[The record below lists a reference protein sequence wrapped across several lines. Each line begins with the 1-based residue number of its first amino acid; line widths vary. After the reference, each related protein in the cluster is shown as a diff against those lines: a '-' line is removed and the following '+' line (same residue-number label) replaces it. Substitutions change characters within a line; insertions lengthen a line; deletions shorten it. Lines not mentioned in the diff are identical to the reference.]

1 MNLILNVNTKL
12 HSIKGSM
19 DGELKAQA
27 AVAEAMEEI
36 KIQALKNQERIKR
49 GLQPLPYNTVI
60 KDEYGKDLVIIKE
73 TKSLGEIRDEYRKKQ
88 NSYSFQNKEKNL
100 LLAMNEIGN
109 SDKNEIQFK
118 EELNKQ
124 LNSSLFV
131 TDANLSPAQEKIL
144 DYFGDFNGLFNSIN
158 FKEDISAKCI
168 KDLIDLPSP
177 KTGKPPKEFE
187 ELLSN
192 IMSINKIFKNN
203 PNRENYI
210 ETART
215 YINIR
220 YQKIVPEKYKF
231 YFKERGG
238 LFTLI
243 KDFEKPNEKKKKID
257 SLEFEVSDKNFKKIY
272 QSFISLEQFK
282 DKPLVLANYLIQ
294 RVPEKN
300 KENFAKWLKIIG
312 CNDSA
317 SLVKTLS
324 KWEIEASKAKSV
336 KNDKEIKGRGE

>member
-1 MNLILNVNTKL
+1 M
-12 HSIKGSM
+12 
-19 DGELKAQA
+19 
-27 AVAEAMEEI
+27 
-36 KIQALKNQERIKR
+36 
-49 GLQPLPYNTVI
+49 
-60 KDEYGKDLVIIKE
+60 
-73 TKSLGEIRDEYRKKQ
+73 
-88 NSYSFQNKEKNL
+88 
-100 LLAMNEIGN
+100 
-109 SDKNEIQFK
+109 
-118 EELNKQ
+118 
-124 LNSSLFV
+124 
-131 TDANLSPAQEKIL
+131 
-144 DYFGDFNGLFNSIN
+144 
-158 FKEDISAKCI
+158 
-168 KDLIDLPSP
+168 
-177 KTGKPPKEFE
+177 
-187 ELLSN
+187 
-192 IMSINKIFKNN
+192 
-203 PNRENYI
+203 
-210 ETART
+210 
-215 YINIR
+215 
-220 YQKIVPEKYKF
+220 PEKYKF

-243 KDFEKPNEKKKKID
+243 KDFEKQNEKKKKID